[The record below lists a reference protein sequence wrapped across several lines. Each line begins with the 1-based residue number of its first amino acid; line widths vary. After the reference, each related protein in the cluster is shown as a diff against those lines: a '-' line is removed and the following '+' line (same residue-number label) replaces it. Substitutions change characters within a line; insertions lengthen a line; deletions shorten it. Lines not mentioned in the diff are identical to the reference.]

1 METTAVKWQDS
12 EAKKILDQ
20 HLLKEVPRSP
30 QRMCASVVVLREFQS
45 TAVLTTEGQILD
57 VEMVRSGFEQ
67 EQLTSRVVL
76 QKRKQIAPER
86 RTGRAFYRSYTE
98 NESCDYMK
106 EMCGKCPDCLIYGF
120 AATKGEGAQRSRVL
134 TDTGFAIRS
143 YEGMQ
148 RSITLNAIQDT
159 TAGGI
164 SGSAFAEREH
174 IRPQVFFPT
183 VETLVDVT
191 PAEFVYVLRNI
202 LTTTRYGGESSRQ
215 GSVANHPVALFF
227 GRGELMSNLAL
238 TQHVYDRLYEQVGES
253 INESPLNRSDV
264 EQAIRETIKEQ
275 SEQAYF
281 PIQLYEGEEL
291 QSFLTSLRGL
301 WRNEEECEAW
311 QTELEKDHQTYLQN
325 LK

>member
-1 METTAVKWQDS
+1 MKWQDS
-12 EAKKILDQ
+12 EAKKMLDQ
-20 HLLKEVPRSP
+20 YLLKEIPRSP
-30 QRMCASVVVLREFQS
+30 RRNYASLVIMREFQS

-57 VEMVRSGFEQ
+57 VETIRSGFNHDH
-67 EQLTSRVVL
+67 LISRVAL

-86 RTGRAFYRSYTE
+86 RTGRAFYRAGKGE
-98 NESCDYMK
+98 DGCDYMN

-148 RSITLNAIQDT
+148 RSITLNAIHDT
-159 TAGGI
+159 TKGGVA
-164 SGSAFAEREH
+164 GSAFAEREH

-191 PAEFVYVLRNI
+191 PAEFIYVLRNI
-202 LTTTRYGGESSRQ
+202 LTTTRYGGESNRQ
-215 GSVANHPVALFF
+215 GSVQNHPVALFF
-227 GRGELMSNLAL
+227 GRGELLSNLAL
-238 TQHVYDRLYEQVGES
+238 TQHVYDRLCEQAGAQLDEF
-253 INESPLNRSDV
+253 PLNRLDV
-264 EQAIRETIKEQ
+264 EEAIRDTIQEQ

-281 PIQLYEGEEL
+281 PIQLCTGEEL
-291 QSFLTSLRGL
+291 QSFLTSVRDL

-311 QTELEKDHQTYLQN
+311 QEELEKDHQLYLQN
-325 LK
+325 QK

>member
-1 METTAVKWQDS
+1 MKSTAVKWQNS
-12 EAKKILDQ
+12 EAKRVLDQ
-20 HLLKEVPRSP
+20 HLLNEVPRSP
-30 QRMCASVVVLREFQS
+30 QRIYASMVIMREFHS

-57 VEMVRSGFEQ
+57 VEMVRSGFNHDK
-67 EQLTSRVVL
+67 LVSRVVL

-86 RTGRAFYRSYTE
+86 RTGRAFYRARKE
-98 NESCDYMK
+98 EDGCDYMN

-191 PAEFVYVLRNI
+191 PAEFIYVLRNI
-202 LTTTRYGGESSRQ
+202 LTTTRYGGESNRQ
-215 GSVANHPVALFF
+215 GSVQNHPVALFF
-227 GRGELMSNLAL
+227 GRGELLSNLAL
-238 TQHVYDRLYEQVGES
+238 TQHVYDRLYEQVGEQ
-253 INESPLNRSDV
+253 IDEFPLNRTDV
-264 EQAIRETIKEQ
+264 EEAIRDTITKQ

-281 PIQLYEGEEL
+281 PIQLYKGEEL
-291 QSFLTSLRGL
+291 QSFLTSVRDL

-311 QTELEKDHQTYLQN
+311 QTELEKDHQVYLQN